1 MKPEEF
7 NHIIIPMRASLEQL
21 ARKMTGDDSRAEDLV
36 QEVMLKMWSIRD
48 TLERYDSK
56 EALAVAILKNKARDL
71 WRHDKMEQG
80 TAADDG
86 EAAIEDLET
95 EHADEVE
102 LIRRIVKHLPP
113 LQQKLFRMKEIEGY
127 DSREIM
133 QITGCIVFRIVGI
146 ERIGQIMF
154 GPLRIGSFQVVVP
167 VRIDRFV
174 EIAYGRFVSFH
185 RIDRTGIAYAGHF
198 YFARI
203 RQCQAFIKRRGAE
216 RISLDTC

>member
-56 EALAVAILKNKARDL
+56 EALAVAMLKNKARDL

-80 TAADDG
+80 TAAEGG
-86 EAAIEDLET
+86 EPAIEDLET

-102 LIRRIVKHLPP
+102 LIRRIVEHLPP
-113 LQQKLFRMKEIEGY
+113 LQQKLFRMKEIESY

-133 QITGCIVFRIVGI
+133 QITGCTAESLRQNLSRARRKIISDYAKLTRK
-146 ERIGQIMF
+146 RIGKS
-154 GPLRIGSFQVVVP
+154 R
-167 VRIDRFV
+167 
-174 EIAYGRFVSFH
+174 
-185 RIDRTGIAYAGHF
+185 
-198 YFARI
+198 
-203 RQCQAFIKRRGAE
+203 
-216 RISLDTC
+216 

>member
-21 ARKMTGDDSRAEDLV
+21 ARKMTGDDSRVEDLV

-80 TAADDG
+80 TAAEGG

-102 LIRRIVKHLPP
+102 LIRRIVEHLPP

-133 QITGCIVFRIVGI
+133 QITGCTAESLRQNLSRARRKIVADYAKLTR
-146 ERIGQIMF
+146 ERM
-154 GPLRIGSFQVVVP
+154 
-167 VRIDRFV
+167 
-174 EIAYGRFVSFH
+174 
-185 RIDRTGIAYAGHF
+185 
-198 YFARI
+198 
-203 RQCQAFIKRRGAE
+203 KRNK
-216 RISLDTC
+216 

>member
-56 EALAVAILKNKARDL
+56 EALAVAMLKNKARDL

-80 TAADDG
+80 TAAEGG
-86 EAAIEDLET
+86 EPAIEDLET

-102 LIRRIVKHLPP
+102 LIRRIVEHLPT

-133 QITGCIVFRIVGI
+133 QITGCTTESLRQNLSRARRKIISDYAKLTRK
-146 ERIGQIMF
+146 RIGKS
-154 GPLRIGSFQVVVP
+154 R
-167 VRIDRFV
+167 
-174 EIAYGRFVSFH
+174 
-185 RIDRTGIAYAGHF
+185 
-198 YFARI
+198 
-203 RQCQAFIKRRGAE
+203 
-216 RISLDTC
+216 

>member
-48 TLERYDSK
+48 TSK

-80 TAADDG
+80 TAAEGG

-102 LIRRIVKHLPP
+102 LIRRIVEHLPP

-133 QITGCIVFRIVGI
+133 QITGCTAESLRQNLSRARRKIVADYAKLTR
-146 ERIGQIMF
+146 ERM
-154 GPLRIGSFQVVVP
+154 
-167 VRIDRFV
+167 
-174 EIAYGRFVSFH
+174 
-185 RIDRTGIAYAGHF
+185 
-198 YFARI
+198 
-203 RQCQAFIKRRGAE
+203 KRNK
-216 RISLDTC
+216 

>member
-102 LIRRIVKHLPP
+102 LIRRIVEHLPP

-133 QITGCIVFRIVGI
+133 QITGCTTESLRQNLSRARRKIVADYAKLTRK
-146 ERIGQIMF
+146 RIGKS
-154 GPLRIGSFQVVVP
+154 R
-167 VRIDRFV
+167 
-174 EIAYGRFVSFH
+174 
-185 RIDRTGIAYAGHF
+185 
-198 YFARI
+198 
-203 RQCQAFIKRRGAE
+203 
-216 RISLDTC
+216 